1 MKRTLSPVSRGIAC
15 TVPREVS
22 TSHTPSRSVAL
33 SSKVWSAAESALAR
47 ARVGLLLLDLAGRRA
62 AQRAGALG
70 HRVVAEQAGGGLER
84 EQRGARGRSRR
95 TGA

>member
-15 TVPREVS
+15 TVPRSVS
-22 TSHTPSRSVAL
+22 TSQTPSRSVGVQL
-33 SSKVWSAAESALAR
+33 QRLQRGGERLAR
-47 ARVGLLLLDLAGRRA
+47 ARVGFLLLHLAGGGA

-84 EQRGARGRSRR
+84 QQHGGAVEGVER
-95 TGA
+95 AA